1 MLAKG
6 IEHNTMIKKHKDTI
20 RVIVVENNLDKKSR
34 MQKYCLMLS
43 FVISML
49 ALAVGIYYG
58 DISKIVFSMI
68 IGCFCFALQ
77 FFVVADNKEYYGK
90 VD

>member
-1 MLAKG
+1 
-6 IEHNTMIKKHKDTI
+6 MIKKHKDTI

-34 MQKYCLMLS
+34 LQKYCLTLS
-43 FVISML
+43 YVLSMF

-68 IGCFCFALQ
+68 LVCFCFALQ
-77 FFVVADNKEYYGK
+77 FFVVGDNKEYYGK
-90 VD
+90 ID